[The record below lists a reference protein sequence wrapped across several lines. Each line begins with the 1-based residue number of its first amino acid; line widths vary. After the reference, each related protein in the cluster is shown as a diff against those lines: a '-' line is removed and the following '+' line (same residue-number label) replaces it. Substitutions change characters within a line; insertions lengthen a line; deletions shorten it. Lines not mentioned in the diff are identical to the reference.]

1 MNFMSKKKKL
11 KVFIHFDNK
20 EYSPEEAMFD
30 KIELLFLLRKMQIEQ
45 DYKNKKIS
53 EEEFKFLNYQLEIMK
68 NKLEKN
74 KNI

>member
-11 KVFIHFDNK
+11 KVFIHYDNK

-53 EEEFKFLNYQLEIMK
+53 EKEFKFLNYQLEIMK

>member
-1 MNFMSKKKKL
+1 MSKKKKL

-20 EYSPEEAMFD
+20 EYSTEEAMFD
-30 KIELLFLLRKMQIEQ
+30 KIKLLFLLRKMQIEQ
-45 DYKNKKIS
+45 DYKNEKIS

-68 NKLEKN
+68 NKLERN

>member
-1 MNFMSKKKKL
+1 MAKKKDI
-11 KVFIHFDNK
+11 KVIVSFDNK
-20 EYSPEEAMFD
+20 KYSPEEAMFD

-53 EEEFKFLNYQLEIMK
+53 EEEFKFLNYQLEIIK

>member
-1 MNFMSKKKKL
+1 MAKKNL

-20 EYSPEEAMFD
+20 KYSPEEAIFD

-45 DYKNKKIS
+45 DYKNEKIS

-68 NKLEKN
+68 NKLERN